1 MDKIISLWDFILH
14 TKCKYCFIE
23 VIIGQI
29 EKKSLTEKNITTLMP
44 EHIFID
50 HYFMSDE
57 TNLGKEMMKS
67 SWN

>member
-29 EKKSLTEKNITTLMP
+29 EKKSLTEKNIIMLMP
-44 EHIFID
+44 ENIFI
-50 HYFMSDE
+50 YQ
-57 TNLGKEMMKS
+57 TNISYTTNISYEMFS
-67 SWN
+67 